1 MVCYMSEAQYRVFR
15 IFDLILR
22 LHPPMISLHRIIK
35 RGFMVRTFQRVK
47 RFFTYNLPSW
57 YQRPRAYWKNFYQWH
72 LSQIPEEIE
81 FQNKKIKN
89 PARWKAVFVV
99 HGMGMQRWAETA
111 VELRSGFEDALEA
124 IFKWQDANA
133 KRPEARKI
141 PAPYIHEGFWADYR

>member
-1 MVCYMSEAQYRVFR
+1 MSEAQYR
-15 IFDLILR
+15 IFPILDLILR
-22 LHPPMISLHRIIK
+22 LHPRMISLHRIIK

-72 LSQIPEEIE
+72 LSQVPEEIE

-99 HGMGMQRWAETA
+99 HGMGHSSVVTTQIYATVNEDNLRQAAERIQL
-111 VELRSGFEDALEA
+111 VEFTPKSLP
-124 IFKWQDANA
+124 Q
-133 KRPEARKI
+133 
-141 PAPYIHEGFWADYR
+141 